1 MIPHQIEQTPS
12 TAVDADA
19 RTVVEAKRLLRRLAT
34 VLVTSPF
41 DEHAHAELLA
51 FLTTGAAEARAA
63 WGRLNALSDQ
73 ELTAKARGA
82 VLGAAA
88 RGRK

>member
-1 MIPHQIEQTPS
+1 MIPHQIEQAQAN
-12 TAVDADA
+12 AVDTDA
-19 RTVVEAKRLLRRLAT
+19 RTVVEAKRLVRRLAT
-34 VLVTSPF
+34 ALVSGPF
-41 DEHAHAELLA
+41 DERAHAELLD
-51 FLTTGAAEARAA
+51 FLATGAAEARAA

-73 ELTAKARGA
+73 ELTVKARGA